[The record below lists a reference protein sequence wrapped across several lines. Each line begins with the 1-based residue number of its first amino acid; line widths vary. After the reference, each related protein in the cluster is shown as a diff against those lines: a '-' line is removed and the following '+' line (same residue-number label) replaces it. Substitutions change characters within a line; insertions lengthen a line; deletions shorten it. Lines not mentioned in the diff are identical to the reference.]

1 MDNASNGG
9 GIVRQVTDE
18 LLETMR
24 MLREKKISAQ
34 EATASAVLGRTVI
47 DAAKAETDF
56 IRAVKGM
63 PSGGIWSKRID
74 YLEPPVDANA
84 AKAYGKELAA
94 RAAASIGDDARK
106 KPTKSEE
113 FGPTAEEWK

>member
-1 MDNASNGG
+1 MDNESNG

-74 YLEPPVDANA
+74 YLEPPVDTKTAN
-84 AKAYGKELAA
+84 AYGKELAA
-94 RAAASIGDDARK
+94 RASESIGCDEMK

>member
-1 MDNASNGG
+1 MDNTSNEG

-18 LLETMR
+18 LLETMK

-56 IRAVKGM
+56 IRAVKGI

-74 YLEPPVDANA
+74 YLEPPVDETV

-94 RAAASIGDDARK
+94 RASASIGCDASK